1 MLRMSLA
8 CNGNTFL
15 DTAAKGVNQAPFVLD
30 TRYCSAEEDDACWV
44 LKIGHLEILHR
55 HLDLGQITTS
65 VVLPSFDPRAVSV
78 HSGQKEM
85 DYSSGRQV
93 EVEQTICKDLGRCR
107 DCH

>member
-1 MLRMSLA
+1 M
-8 CNGNTFL
+8 
-15 DTAAKGVNQAPFVLD
+15 DTAAKGVNQAPFVLS
-30 TRYCSAEEDDACWV
+30 TRYCSAEEDDAGWV

-55 HLDLGQITTS
+55 HLDLDQITTS

-78 HSGQKEM
+78 HRGQKEM
-85 DYSSGRQV
+85 DYSSGPQV